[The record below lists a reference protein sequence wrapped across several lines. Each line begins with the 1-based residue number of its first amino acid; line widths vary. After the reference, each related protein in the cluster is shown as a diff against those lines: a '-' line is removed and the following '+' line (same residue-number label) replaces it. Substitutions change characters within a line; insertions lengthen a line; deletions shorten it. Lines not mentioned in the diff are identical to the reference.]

1 MWSAY
6 TLRFLWGVS
15 ELGLLEGGVMSEE
28 VGGGML
34 G

>member
-1 MWSAY
+1 
-6 TLRFLWGVS
+6 LWGVS